1 MSSLLKVIKEQT
13 LSEAS
18 LRRVDHEKDFYSA
31 WESHKRALED
41 SKNATDRDQRNLLG
55 RLSRAHLDL
64 ALLHASM
71 YYNRHGK
78 PIEVTGNDYDEF
90 ARVYNAPLV
99 VKK

>member
-13 LSEAS
+13 LSGAS
-18 LRRVDHEKDFYSA
+18 RKVNHEEDFHSA
-31 WESHKRALED
+31 WKNHIRTLND
-41 SKNATDRDQRNLLG
+41 SKIATDPVQRNLLG